1 MAGRVEVKTQLF
13 EWARVR
19 ARLEVDD
26 LAHRFPRLP
35 DWEAGRALPTLRQL
49 EAYAKAT
56 HAPIGFFM
64 LDAPPAEP
72 IPIPDFRTRDR
83 HPVPAPS
90 ANLLDTIYIC
100 QARQDWYRDHLRASR
115 EDPIPHVGSV
125 RQGDDVT
132 ATAGVIRDALAF
144 DLGARRR
151 ARTWEDA
158 LRAFIEQA
166 EAAGILVMR
175 SGVVGN
181 NTHRPLDPD
190 EFRGFT
196 LADPLAP
203 VVFVNGADTKSGQ
216 MFTLAH
222 ELVHVW
228 TGETGLGDEDPRV
241 LDLAGTEA
249 WCDAVAAELL
259 VPAVVMRQTFDP
271 TRPLQDEIQRLA
283 RRFKVSTLVILRRA
297 LDVGALSR
305 TVFWRAYDSELE
317 RLRALGDQGAG
328 GGNFHLTEAARV
340 SHRFARAIISSTL
353 EGQTLYRDAFRMLGI
368 SKWETFRDFGQT
380 IGVAV

>member
-1 MAGRVEVKTQLF
+1 M
-13 EWARVR
+13 
-19 ARLEVDD
+19 
-26 LAHRFPRLP
+26 
-35 DWEAGRALPTLRQL
+35 
-49 EAYAKAT
+49 
-56 HAPIGFFM
+56 
-64 LDAPPAEP
+64 
-72 IPIPDFRTRDR
+72 
-83 HPVPAPS
+83 
-90 ANLLDTIYIC
+90 
-100 QARQDWYRDHLRASR
+100 RASGKQLK
-115 EDPIPHVGSV
+115 PTNPS
-125 RQGDDVT
+125 T
-132 ATAGVIRDALAF
+132 ASRIRDALAF
-144 DLGARRR
+144 DLDARRR
-151 ARTWEDA
+151 AGTWEDA

-166 EAAGILVMR
+166 EEAGILVMR
-175 SGVVGN
+175 NGVVGN
-181 NTHRPLDPD
+181 NTHRPLDPG

-228 TGETGLGDEDPRV
+228 TGQTGLGDEDPRV
-241 LDLAGTEA
+241 LDLAGPEA

-271 TRPLQDEIQRLA
+271 TQPLENEIRRLA

-297 LDVGALSR
+297 LDIGALSR
-305 TVFWRAYDSELE
+305 PAFWRAYDSELE
-317 RLRALGDQGAG
+317 RLRALGDRGAG
-328 GGNFHLTEAARV
+328 GGNFHFTEAARV
-340 SHRFARAIISSTL
+340 SRRFGRALVTSTL

>member
-1 MAGRVEVKTQLF
+1 MVDRVEVTPQLF
-13 EWARVR
+13 KWARVR

-26 LAHRFPRLP
+26 LARRFPRLP

-64 LDAPPAEP
+64 LDTPPVEP
-72 IPIPDFRTRDR
+72 IPIPDFRTRDGR
-83 HPVPAPS
+83 PVPAPS
-90 ANLLDTIYIC
+90 ANLLDTIYMC

-115 EDPIPHVGSV
+115 EDQLPLVGSV
-125 RQGDDVT
+125 RQGDDVV
-132 ATAGVIRDALAF
+132 ATASRIRDALAF
-144 DLGARRR
+144 DLDARRR
-151 ARTWEDA
+151 AGTWEDA

-166 EAAGILVMR
+166 EEAGILVMR
-175 SGVVGN
+175 NGVVGN
-181 NTHRPLDPD
+181 NTHRPLDPG

-203 VVFVNGADTKSGQ
+203 IVFVNGADTKSGQ

-271 TRPLQDEIQRLA
+271 AQPLESEIRRLA

-297 LDVGALSR
+297 LDIGALSR
-305 TVFWRAYDSELE
+305 PVFWRAYDAELE
-317 RLRALGDQGAG
+317 RLRALGDQGGG
-328 GGNFHLTEAARV
+328 GGNFHFTEAARV
-340 SHRFARAIISSTL
+340 SRVFGRALVTSTL

>member
-1 MAGRVEVKTQLF
+1 MAQRVEVTPQMF
-13 EWARVR
+13 TWARAR
-19 ARLEVDD
+19 ARLDVDD
-26 LAHRFPRLP
+26 LIRRFPRLA
-35 DWEAGRALPTLRQL
+35 DWEAGRAMPTFRQL

-56 HAPIGFFM
+56 HAPVGFFM
-64 LDAPPAEP
+64 LDTPPVEP
-72 IPIPDFRTRDR
+72 VPIPDFRTRDGR
-83 HPVPAPS
+83 PVPAPS

-100 QARQDWYRDHLRASR
+100 QARQDWYRDHLRANR
-115 EDPIPHVGSV
+115 EDPVSHVSSV
-125 RQGDDVT
+125 RVGADVV

-144 DLGARRR
+144 DLDARRR
-151 ARTWEDA
+151 APTWEDA
-158 LRAFIEQA
+158 FRVFIQQA
-166 EAAGILVMR
+166 EDAGILVMR

-196 LADPLAP
+196 LADSLAP
-203 VVFVNGADTKSGQ
+203 VVFVNGADTKSAQ

-228 TGETGLGDEDPRV
+228 SGETGLGDEDPRL
-241 LDLAGTEA
+241 LDVAGTEA

-259 VPAVVMRQTFDP
+259 VPAVLMRETFDR
-271 TRPLQDEIQRLA
+271 TQLLEDEIRRLA

-297 LDVGALSR
+297 LDIGALSR
-305 TVFWRAYDSELE
+305 AAFWRAYDAELE

-340 SHRFARAIISSTL
+340 SRRFARAIISSTL